1 MKVCHMTSAHPVHD
15 IRIFHKE
22 CCSLA
27 KFGHEVYLVAPNCE
41 EEYKDGVRIVSVEVK
56 GKGRLNR
63 MLKKG
68 RAVYQKSLELDA
80 DIYHFHDPE
89 LLRFALRLKRK
100 GKVVIYDAHEDV
112 PKQILDKHWI
122 PGFTRRCISKLFAS
136 YECYVAKRISGVI
149 SVTEII
155 CDRFKSVNPN
165 VEMVANYPLM
175 NETKALRE
183 LNIAQEPRRICYVGG
198 LFPKRGVKELVEAME
213 YVDGELVLAGTFS
226 PPEFETEL
234 RNLNAWIKVDYRG
247 QVSRGELIK
256 ILKSSSVG
264 MVTLH
269 PTASYLEALPIK
281 MFEYMS
287 AGIPFVASNFPYWKQ
302 IIDAENCGLVADPL
316 NPTEISQS
324 IQFLLNNP
332 ENAQVMGSNGY
343 QAFMTKYNW
352 ENEEQKLNNFYKLLI
367 SKC

>member
-1 MKVCHMTSAHPVHD
+1 MKVCHMTSAHPVQD

-27 KFGHEVYLVAPNCE
+27 KFGYEVYLVTPNCE
-41 EEYKDGVRIVSVEVK
+41 EEYKNGVHIVSVSVK

-68 RAVYQKSLELDA
+68 KAVYKKSLEIDA

-100 GKVVIYDAHEDV
+100 GKIVIYDAHEDV

-122 PGFTRRCISKLFAS
+122 PVFARRIVSKLFAA
-136 YECYVAKRISGVI
+136 YEYYVARRISGVI

-155 CDRFKSVNPN
+155 CDRFKSINPN

-175 NETKALRE
+175 NETQALRE
-183 LNIAQEPRRICYVGG
+183 LNINQEPRRICYVGG
-198 LFPKRGVKELVEAME
+198 LFAKRGVKELVEAME
-213 YVDGELVLAGTFS
+213 HVDGELVLAGTFS

-234 RNLNAWIKVDYRG
+234 RNLKAWNKVDYRG

-264 MVTLH
+264 IVTLH

-287 AGIPFVASNFPYWKQ
+287 AGIPFVASNFSYWKK

-316 NPTEISQS
+316 NPAEISES
-324 IQFLLNNP
+324 IQLLLNNP
-332 ENAQVMGSNGY
+332 EKAQTMGSNGY
-343 QAFMTKYNW
+343 QAFMTRYNW
-352 ENEEQKLNNFYKLLI
+352 EIEEQKLINFYKRL
-367 SKC
+367 

>member
-27 KFGHEVYLVAPNCE
+27 KFGFEVYLVAPNCE
-41 EEYKDGVRIVSVEVK
+41 EEFINGVHIVSIEVN

-68 RAVYQKSLELDA
+68 RAVFKKALELDA

-122 PGFTRRCISKLFAS
+122 PGFARRLVSKLFQS
-136 YECYVAKRISGVI
+136 YERYVSKRISGVI

-155 CDRFKSVNPN
+155 CDRFKLVNSN
-165 VEMVANYPLM
+165 VQMVANYPLM
-175 NETKALRE
+175 NESQTLRE
-183 LNIAQEPRRICYVGG
+183 INVEVVPKRICYVGG
-198 LFPKRGVKELVEAME
+198 LFPKRGVKEIVEAME
-213 YVDGELVLAGTFS
+213 YVDGQLVLAGTFS
-226 PPEFETEL
+226 PPEFEDEVRSL
-234 RNLNAWIKVDYRG
+234 IGWKKVDYKG
-247 QVSRGELIK
+247 QVNRDELIQ
-256 ILKSSSVG
+256 ILKSSSIG
-264 MVTLH
+264 IVTLH

-302 IIDAENCGLVADPL
+302 IIDAEACGLLADPL
-316 NPTEISQS
+316 RPEDIVAA
-324 IQFLLNNP
+324 IQFLLDNP
-332 ENAQVMGSNGY
+332 DKAKIMGGNGY
-343 QAFMTKYNW
+343 HAFMKKYNW
-352 ENEEQKLNNFYKLLI
+352 EMEEQKLINFYQRLN

>member
-1 MKVCHMTSAHPVHD
+1 MTSAHPVHD

-27 KFGHEVYLVAPNCE
+27 KFGYEVFLVAPNCDSE
-41 EEYKDGVRIVSVEVK
+41 FKNGVHIVSIEVN

-68 RAVYQKSLELDA
+68 KAVYKKAVQLDA

-89 LLRFALRLKRK
+89 LLRFALRLIRK
-100 GKVVIYDAHEDV
+100 GKIVIYDAHEDV

-122 PGFTRRCISKLFAS
+122 PGFARRFVSNQFGA
-136 YECYVAKRISGVI
+136 YERYVSKRISGVI

-155 CDRFKSVNPN
+155 CDRFKKVNAN

-175 NETKALRE
+175 NEFQSF
-183 LNIAQEPRRICYVGG
+183 QEINENVLPNRICYVGG

-213 YVDGELVLAGTFS
+213 HVDGELVLAGTFS
-226 PPEFETEL
+226 PPEFEAEL
-234 RNLNAWIKVDYRG
+234 RTLKAWSKVDYRG
-247 QVSRGELIK
+247 QVSREELIE
-256 ILKSSSVG
+256 ILKSSGIG

-269 PTASYLEALPIK
+269 PTASYMEALPIK

-287 AGIPFVASNFPYWKQ
+287 ASIPFVASDFTYWKK

-316 NPTEISQS
+316 NPIEIAKA
-324 IQFLLNNP
+324 IQFLIDHP
-332 ENAQVMGSNGY
+332 DKAKIMGANGY
-343 QAFMTKYNW
+343 QAFMSKYNW
-352 ENEEQKLNNFYKLLI
+352 EIEEQKLINLYKRLI
-367 SKC
+367 SK